1 MGTHPIF
8 ESDFDCLTQRIMSLE
23 DTKVLKDFT
32 TEVDEK
38 VPAAHKLAENDYQQ
52 AVESLL
58 PLEKNCRVNHD
69 AVSLSRV
76 LVAIVEICFNK
87 KAWKDLNENI
97 AALTKRR
104 SLIKMSIAKMVQ
116 RCCEFVEELSKDPS
130 LKETYIGL
138 MECLR
143 LNTDGKIYV
152 ENERARLTLRLA
164 LLKEKNGDLEGAS
177 NIINELHV
185 ETYGTMDRK
194 EKVEFI
200 LEQMRLTIANKD
212 MVRAQIISKK
222 ISTRYFQK
230 EAEDVQ
236 KLKLKYYNLMIELD
250 MNEKKYLNVSK
261 HFKQINSTPIVTND
275 PKKAGES
282 FISCLIFCL
291 LSEISPEQQTHL
303 NLLNKDKQ
311 LDDLPQY
318 KTLTTSFLTPE
329 LMNWKQIE
337 DQYTAELRNNVAIV
351 FAKSDDGNKRWTSLH
366 DRVIEHN
373 IRVVSKAYTRIRT
386 LRLAEH
392 LDLSVDQ
399 AEKHLADLVVKG
411 AVWARIDRLAGTIN
425 FERKEKPAEKLNE
438 WSSTVDNLM
447 DLLNKATHCI
457 QKEEMIHSLKV

>member
-1 MGTHPIF
+1 
-8 ESDFDCLTQRIMSLE
+8 MSLD

-32 TEVDEK
+32 SEVDEK

-164 LLKEKNGDLEGAS
+164 LLKEKNGDLEGAAS
-177 NIINELHV
+177 IINELHV

-222 ISTRYFQK
+222 ISTRYFQNEK
-230 EAEDVQ
+230 EEVQ
-236 KLKLKYYNLMIELD
+236 ELKLKYYNLMIELD
-250 MNEKKYLNVSK
+250 MKEKKYLQVSK
-261 HFKQINSTPIVTND
+261 HFQQINTTPIVTND
-275 PKKAGES
+275 ESKARDS
-282 FISCLIFCL
+282 FISCTLFCI
-291 LSEISPEQQTHL
+291 LSEIGPEQQSHL

-311 LDDLPQY
+311 LEDLPLF
-318 KTLTTSFLTPE
+318 KNLIGSFLTQE
-329 LMNWKQIE
+329 LMNWNNIQQQYGADLKSKPVIFDSSE
-337 DQYTAELRNNVAIV
+337 DGKA
-351 FAKSDDGNKRWTSLH
+351 RWVSLH
-366 DRVIEHN
+366 DRIVEHN
-373 IRVVSKAYTRIRT
+373 IRVVSKCYTRIRT
-386 LRLAEH
+386 KRLSEH
-392 LDLSVDQ
+392 LDLSVDDT
-399 AEKHLADLVVKG
+399 EKHLADLVVKG

-425 FERKEKPAEKLNE
+425 FERKKKPAEKLNE

-457 QKEEMIHSLKV
+457 QKEEMIHALKV